1 LGLLGRPFGAVFF
14 SCRQDFRARKSGPPR
29 KAGPTTAPLQLRGTV
44 EWVVMVARLKIEQWI
59 GLVVVLFSAMALPC
73 FGQDKQS
80 PAPDPAGATKKVPA
94 KEAAERAL
102 AAEQQDLQR
111 SIEQAG
117 NDRAAMVR
125 NLEAFL
131 TKYPETSQR
140 PQIYRALVESSLQL
154 RDFATATDYAERMV
168 SLSPNDLSINM
179 LSVQL
184 LERYGDPAGWQR
196 AVSYATRVLQIVQ
209 RESETEKSPRQSNE
223 QFEKEKQRD
232 ESSILVVRGRLHE
245 KLKEPKKAQEDFET
259 SYRILP
265 SAVAAEHLG
274 ELAELRKDLPTAI
287 HEYALAF
294 ALADGSAGSPSRAD
308 LRKKLGNAWRLAH
321 GSDDGLGDYVLHAYD
336 EAAATSAATR
346 PARNKGLKD
355 PSEYVL
361 RKAGDGAPFAMAETK
376 GKVVVMNFWATWC
389 GPCREWEPHFERI
402 ARHFAGRENEVEF
415 LEVNC
420 DEDEA
425 LVGPYLAE
433 EKPRTAVLFA
443 DGLDVLL
450 GVNSF
455 PTTVILD
462 HAGKIAYRAEGFDP
476 DGVDGTVVDAIEKAI
491 GGKGEEIGRRP

>member
-1 LGLLGRPFGAVFF
+1 
-14 SCRQDFRARKSGPPR
+14 
-29 KAGPTTAPLQLRGTV
+29 
-44 EWVVMVARLKIEQWI
+44 MVARLKIERWI
-59 GLVVVLFSAMALPC
+59 GLGVVLFSAMALPC
-73 FGQDKQS
+73 SGQEKQQSSS
-80 PAPDPAGATKKVPA
+80 PGETPAAIKKVPA
-94 KEAAERAL
+94 KEAAAQAL

-131 TKYPETSQR
+131 TKYPGTSQR

-196 AVSYATRVLQIVQ
+196 AVSYSTRVLQIVQ
-209 RESETEKSPRQSNE
+209 RESEAEKSPRQSNE

-232 ESSILVVRGRLHE
+232 ESSILVVRGRLYE

-346 PARNKGLKD
+346 PARNKGVKD

-361 RKAGDGAPFAMAETK
+361 RKADGAPFAMAGTK

-389 GPCREWEPHFERI
+389 GPCHEWEPHFERI
-402 ARHFAGRENEVEF
+402 AGHFAGRENEVEF
-415 LEVNC
+415 FQVNC

-462 HAGKIAYRAEGFDP
+462 RAGKIAYRAEGFDP

-491 GGKGEEIGRRP
+491 GGKGEEVSRKP